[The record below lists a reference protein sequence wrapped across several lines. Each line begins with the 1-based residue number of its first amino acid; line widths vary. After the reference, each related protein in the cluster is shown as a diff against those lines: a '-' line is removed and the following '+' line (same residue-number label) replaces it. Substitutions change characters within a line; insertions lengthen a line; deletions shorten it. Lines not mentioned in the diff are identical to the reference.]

1 MSEETTI
8 EALQEKVKIYQ
19 KLFESLASSVP
30 LNMLAPS
37 VPSNMLTPLS
47 RDTLTPSTQGSLT
60 PSPSLVSS
68 NAIFRPNKRYIK
80 TEKILKLTGL
90 KKNEYNNLLV
100 K

>member
-19 KLFESLASSVP
+19 KLFES
-30 LNMLAPS
+30 LAPS

-68 NAIFRPNKRYIK
+68 NVIFRPNKRYIK
-80 TEKILKLTGL
+80 TEEILKLTGL

-100 K
+100 R

>member
-19 KLFESLASSVP
+19 KLFESLAPSVP

-37 VPSNMLTPLS
+37 VPSNMLTPLL

-68 NAIFRPNKRYIK
+68 KAIFRPNKRYIK
-80 TEKILKLTGL
+80 TEEILKLTGL
-90 KKNEYNNLLV
+90 KKNKYNNLLV
-100 K
+100 R